1 MVGNAR
7 GVIFSLLFAGNVE
20 RLYVAAQP
28 KEGGMPHLA
37 LTRPLAEFY
46 LAYELGNKPSG
57 RLLVLHFLVERLL
70 MGAQGLH
77 RSIERLQRR
86 PVEAGADVPGIDP
99 ALRGVVA
106 YCKHERPKVL
116 ARPARFSVTDDHY
129 LLLMHGLKLEPLAR
143 SLT

>member
-1 MVGNAR
+1 MVQAENIDSRCSSFQLDDRSRRDHHSLAHLSKFPLSGAGAPPPGALKIWPVDKMVGNAR

-57 RLLVLHFLVERLL
+57 RLLVLHFLIERLF
-70 MGAQGLH
+70 MGAQGC
-77 RSIERLQRR
+77 I
-86 PVEAGADVPGIDP
+86 VP
-99 ALRGVVA
+99 
-106 YCKHERPKVL
+106 
-116 ARPARFSVTDDHY
+116 
-129 LLLMHGLKLEPLAR
+129 
-143 SLT
+143 